1 MRYLSGRNAHT
12 QPVHGRFLLPLVH
25 LQGERRAQRF
35 KNPAWPHLSTPHCTC
50 NPQRGA
56 WRSPRR
62 RPLTL
67 VSCLSSRMSVWP
79 PPLRI
84 RCRSRATSS
93 SSSPIGVSLVLRDLG
108 GEQGGEQPVT
118 PLYTSRD
125 PPKSHITPSTATHP
139 WGSMQSWLPSTPWL
153 RDPFLDFKPTQ
164 LSNWFQSFTSSAIS
178 DTPLDKLVNDRCSSV
193 AWETVYC
200 FLIQ

>member
-108 GEQGGEQPVT
+108 GEQGGGAACYPPLHQQGPPKVTHHPKYSHT
-118 PLYTSRD
+118 PLGLHAELATLYTM
-125 PPKSHITPSTATHP
+125 AQ
-139 WGSMQSWLPSTPWL
+139 GS
-153 RDPFLDFKPTQ
+153 
-164 LSNWFQSFTSSAIS
+164 IS
-178 DTPLDKLVNDRCSSV
+178 GLQANT
-193 AWETVYC
+193 
-200 FLIQ
+200 II

>member
-35 KNPAWPHLSTPHCTC
+35 KNQAWPHLSTPHCTC

-108 GEQGGEQPVT
+108 GEQGRGSSLLPPFTPAGTPQSHASPQVQPHT
-118 PLYTSRD
+118 PGAPCRAGYPLHQGSGIHFWTSGQHNYLTGSSHLHH
-125 PPKSHITPSTATHP
+125 PP
-139 WGSMQSWLPSTPWL
+139 
-153 RDPFLDFKPTQ
+153 F
-164 LSNWFQSFTSSAIS
+164 
-178 DTPLDKLVNDRCSSV
+178 
-193 AWETVYC
+193 
-200 FLIQ
+200 